1 MDREEQI
8 QKIIEMATD
17 QTMLLFDFYNLVN
30 EEHVGSW
37 IWRLHK
43 EELCQRAEAAFVALG
58 IPEYLEEQR
67 P

>member
-17 QTMLLFDFYNLVN
+17 QTVLLLDFYSLVN
-30 EEHVGSW
+30 EDHVGSW
-37 IWRLHK
+37 TWHRHK

-58 IPEYLEEQR
+58 IPEYLEE
-67 P
+67 